1 MVRHS
6 YSFLTRWST
15 PTLSLCQIPQPSCS
29 FWVSWRTCVR
39 TSYLL
44 PQNAPILTLNACT
57 IYSHYWI
64 RIRLHR
70 NALQVES
77 VQNWPCHLSE
87 LPSFRPSMLYLARLI
102 SKGFNILCMT
112 IFWINCREQLLCALH
127 NDADFCNQSQTH
139 YKGEYLPLS
148 MQMPS

>member
-1 MVRHS
+1 MYETDQIYELQSRKIPGSRDFAKSRPVSPGIENSWSRWGLMVRHS
-6 YSFLTRWST
+6 YSFLSRSST

-57 IYSHYWI
+57 IHSHYWI

-87 LPSFRPSMLYLARLI
+87 LPSFRPNMLYL
-102 SKGFNILCMT
+102 G
-112 IFWINCREQLLCALH
+112 W
-127 NDADFCNQSQTH
+127 
-139 YKGEYLPLS
+139 YLGDLTF
-148 MQMPS
+148 